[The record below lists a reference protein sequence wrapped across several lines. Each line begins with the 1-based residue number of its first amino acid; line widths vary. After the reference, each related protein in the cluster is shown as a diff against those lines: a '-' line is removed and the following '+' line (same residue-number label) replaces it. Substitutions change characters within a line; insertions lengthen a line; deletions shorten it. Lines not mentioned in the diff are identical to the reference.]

1 MLSEREIDAA
11 HPDAFDFVFGNLP
24 SGKRA
29 DFNRHLTGCHYC
41 QAVVEEYSE
50 IGGLIKQLPPHVEP
64 PAGLQD
70 RIVGAMAA
78 VLAGQRAEPEPQSD
92 AADQGA
98 TRVYPIPPQPPAV
111 PETRLHPRPQPQPP
125 AERENRFYPSTAGQP
140 APAEDEPQAPPP
152 VTHLPVWRRYR
163 GRLAAAVA
171 AAAAVITGAIA
182 IPLSLLGS
190 GGPTV
195 AIPLAATTAAKLL
208 GDGAATGRATAHQ
221 AGPSWT
227 FQMTVH
233 GLKVLPGND
242 VYQCWWVGPG
252 STKTHPQLVS
262 GGTFVVDN
270 SGSTTVTMTT
280 GIDPR
285 QFRTMEVTAESP
297 GTGALQGVVL
307 LSGQTL

>member
-1 MLSEREIDAA
+1 MLSERDIDAA
-11 HPDAFDFVFGNLP
+11 HPDAFDFVFGNLAAA
-24 SGKRA
+24 KRA
-29 DFNRHLTGCHYC
+29 DFNRHLTGCRYC

-50 IGGLIKQLPPHVEP
+50 IGEIIQQLPPHVDP
-64 PAGLQD
+64 PAGLED

-78 VLAGQRAEPEPQSD
+78 ALAGPGAEPEPQTG

-98 TRVYPIPPQPPAV
+98 TRVYSIPQPPAE
-111 PETRLHPRPQPQPP
+111 PETRQPPRPQPQPP
-125 AERENRFYPSTAGQP
+125 
-140 APAEDEPQAPPP
+140 EDEPQAPPP
-152 VTHLPVWRRYR
+152 VIHLPVWRRYR
-163 GRLAAAVA
+163 GRLVAAAA

-195 AIPLAATTAAKLL
+195 AIPLAATTAAKLR

-252 STKTHPQLVS
+252 STKTHPQFVS
-262 GGTFVVDN
+262 GGTFVVDS
-270 SGSTTVTMTT
+270 SGSTTITMTT
-280 GIDPR
+280 GVDPR

-297 GTGALQGVVL
+297 GSGALQGVVL
-307 LSGQTL
+307 LRGQAL

>member
-1 MLSEREIDAA
+1 MLSERDIDAA

-24 SGKRA
+24 SAKRA
-29 DFNRHLTGCHYC
+29 DFNRHLIGCRYC

-50 IGGLIKQLPPHVEP
+50 IGGIIQRLPPHVDP
-64 PAGLQD
+64 PAGLED
-70 RIVGAMAA
+70 RIVGAMGA
-78 VLAGQRAEPEPQSD
+78 VLAGQGAEPEPQSD

-98 TRVYPIPPQPPAV
+98 TRVYSISPQPPAV
-111 PETRLHPRPQPQPP
+111 PETRLHPRPQLQPP
-125 AERENRFYPSTAGQP
+125 
-140 APAEDEPQAPPP
+140 EDEPQAPPL

-163 GRLAAAVA
+163 GRLVAVVA

-208 GDGAATGRATAHQ
+208 GDGGATGRATAHQ
-221 AGPSWT
+221 AGASWT

-252 STKTHPQLVS
+252 STKTHPQFVS
-262 GGTFVVDN
+262 GGTFVVDS

-297 GTGALQGVVL
+297 GSGALQGVVL
-307 LSGQTL
+307 LSSQTL